1 MEILDRQE
9 SLLNEAVKV
18 GRLVF
23 GEIERTPINATVWP
37 SVEKGK
43 NLFTFH
49 CIPDRCGGDWF
60 QIYIP
65 AKHKKLV
72 REIKANTAKLR
83 EGCSSAWFTL
93 KSPKKKENKNE

>member
-43 NLFTFH
+43 NLLTFQYNDGFEGGWFRVH
-49 CIPDRCGGDWF
+49 IPV
-60 QIYIP
+60 
-65 AKHKKLV
+65 KHKKLI
-72 REIKANTAKLR
+72 ESIKKNTAKLR
-83 EGCSSAWFTL
+83 ETYSSAWL
-93 KSPKKKENKNE
+93 ILSCPKEKGEN

>member
-23 GEIERTPINATVWP
+23 GEIEETRMNAIVWH

-43 NLFTFH
+43 NLFTFQ
-49 CIPDRCGGDWF
+49 CVPDRCGGDYF

-72 REIKANTAKLR
+72 REIKANTTKLR

-93 KSPKKKENKNE
+93 KLPKKK